1 MPSLM
6 QGFPPSP
13 ETQVTLANWRSPPF
27 ARWGFQHVREIVP
40 TADIANAP
48 DDVWRLPSGPRDFSG
63 LRIDGGSTGSLSL
76 DQWLAATETDGLVVL
91 HKGSVV
97 LERYRNDMT
106 AATPH
111 ILMSVTKS
119 VLGLL
124 AGILA
129 AKGVLDPDRRVT
141 DLVPE
146 VKDTAYAG
154 ASIRN
159 LLDMRAGLAFDEDYL
174 ATSGPMIAYRKST
187 NWNPLGPGE
196 APSDLRSFYQNLK
209 QTVRPHGQDFHYVS
223 PNTDLMG
230 WVIERAAGRRFSDLA
245 SEFIWQPMGATRSAY
260 ITVDRLGA
268 QRAAGG
274 MCTTTGDLARV
285 GQLLVQGGSR
295 EGREIIP
302 ASWIDDIVRGGD
314 PEAWKKGPFAGMFAG
329 IDMHYRSKCYVMRG
343 ERPVIF
349 GLGVHGQ
356 YLVADLKNEIVVAKH
371 SSQSL
376 PLDAANVILDMQGIR
391 ALRQFVAQS

>member
-1 MPSLM
+1 MPPLM
-6 QGFPPSP
+6 QGFPPSA

-27 ARWGFQHVREIVP
+27 AQWGFQHVREIVP
-40 TADIANAP
+40 TADIPNDP
-48 DDVWRLPSGPRDFSG
+48 DNVWRLHGAEQDFSA
-63 LRIDGGSTGSLSL
+63 LRIAGAGGALSL
-76 DQWLAATETDGLVVL
+76 DQWVAATETDGLVVL
-91 HKGSVV
+91 HKGKVII
-97 LERYRNDMT
+97 ERYRNAMT
-106 AATPH
+106 PATPH

-124 AGILA
+124 AGILT
-129 AKGVLDPDRRVT
+129 AKGVLDPGRLVT
-141 DLVPE
+141 DLIPE

-159 LLDMRAGLAFDEDYL
+159 LLDMRVGLAFEEDYL

-187 NWNPLGPGE
+187 NWNPLGPGDV
-196 APSDLRSFYQNLK
+196 PSDLRSFYKNL
-209 QTVRPHGQDFHYVS
+209 QESVRPHGQDFHYVS

-230 WVIERAAGRRFSDLA
+230 WVIERAAGRRFSDLV
-245 SEFIWQPMGATRSAY
+245 SELIWQPMGAARSAY

-302 ASWIDDIVRGGD
+302 PSWIEDIAHGGD
-314 PEAWKKGPFAGMFAG
+314 PEAWKKGPFAAMFAG
-329 IDMHYRSKCYVMRG
+329 LDMHYRSKCYVVRG
-343 ERPVIF
+343 AQPVIF

-356 YLVADLKNEIVVAKH
+356 YLVADLKNDVVIAKH

-376 PLDAANVILDMQGIR
+376 PLDAANVILDMQGLR
-391 ALRQFVAQS
+391 AIRQFAAEG